1 MRYFNTHY
9 NTFDEG
15 TCLTNGYYLTK
26 GSLIKYLPEL
36 KGNKLYILYEF
47 RRNALQNIEDVMS
60 VFRRIEVIVD
70 KKKEIIDTKCF
81 SNRSIGTPSILLK
94 DKNDATEVSCGTRTT
109 QWHRVLNIYDFEK
122 GTVSLY
128 LNGRLRGT
136 GKNALAETPTYVE
149 FRLPYVNEGDSI
161 SIRNIV
167 ISDEEIKPNQ
177 YLREA
182 PLEVIQKGYETYKS
196 VKFTNASS
204 QSFYNINPNN
214 FPKYEKPVEMQ
225 VVLEDVVCNKGLK
238 NVEISTDIVKEYD
251 ALKDVKSGN
260 IISDS
265 FPYSD
270 SITVKIK

>member
-60 VFRRIEVIVD
+60 VFRRIEVVVD

-94 DKNDATEVSCGTRTT
+94 DKDDVTEVSCGTRTT

-136 GKNALAETPTYVE
+136 GKNALAEIPTYVE

-214 FPKYEKPVEMQ
+214 FPQYEKPVEMQ